1 MNLLPSLSSIVKG
14 FLESK
19 LKLIIKER
27 DEKREE
33 YLKTDLE

>member
-14 FLESK
+14 FLESE
-19 LKLIIKER
+19 LKVIISER
-27 DEKREE
+27 DKKRDE